1 MRYLPLGFA
10 SLFVIICA
18 IVIFTPPAAAQSWG
32 TTPGWYNPKPTI
44 NCTSTTY
51 GGVTTTTCR

>member
-1 MRYLPLGFA
+1 MKYIPLAFG
-10 SLFVIICA
+10 SLLVLLIAII
-18 IVIFTPPAAAQSWG
+18 VFNPPAVAQSWG
-32 TTPGWYNPKPTI
+32 TPDWYNPKPTI